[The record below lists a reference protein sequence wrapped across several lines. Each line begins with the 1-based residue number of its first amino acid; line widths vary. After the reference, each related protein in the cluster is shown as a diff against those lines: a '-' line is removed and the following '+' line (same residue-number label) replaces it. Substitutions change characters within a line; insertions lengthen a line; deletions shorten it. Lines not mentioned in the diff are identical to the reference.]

1 MMERW
6 DLPKGWEWKRLGDFC
21 KTTSGGTPKRN
32 VADYYGGT
40 IPWLKSGELNDGV
53 ILQTEETITEKGLNE
68 SNAKIFPK
76 GTLLIALYGA
86 TVGKLGILGIDSAT
100 NQAICAIFPSDDVE
114 KTFLFWFLRA
124 IRQKL
129 LKSSFGGAQP
139 NISQEIIRN
148 LEVPIPYPDDPAR
161 SLAEQRRI
169 AARLETLLGETRALR
184 EEVQSMRRDLAQ
196 VMESALAE
204 AFPAPQGEV
213 AEGWGW
219 KRLGELL
226 THYDSGI
233 WGNPADSSNGYPV
246 LRSTNIDNWE
256 LNLSAD
262 IAYRVIP
269 SDRLSRYKL
278 AWGDIIVTKSS
289 GSPRLIGEA
298 ALVDIAE
305 SSQVYLFSNF
315 LLRLRPNL
323 EFINAKYLHFYL
335 RSSRGR
341 EVIEQ
346 MHRTTSGLRNLQIQ
360 AYISQNIPI
369 PYPDDPARSLD
380 EQRRI
385 VASLERIAEETRALD
400 ASLAQD
406 LRDLEALEQSILA
419 AAFRGEV

>member
-1 MMERW
+1 MTLLLIGSGSSIQSTCVKFTSEHILYCKLRPYLNKVIVPSVEGIGSTEWVPLKPNPEIIERKY
-6 DLPKGWEWKRLGDFC
+6 LAFVLRSPQFVQYA
-21 KTTSGGTPKRN
+21 TSN
-32 VADYYGGT
+32 VAGARM
-40 IPWLKSGELNDGV
+40 PRMSKRALGE
-53 ILQTEETITEKGLNE
+53 T
-68 SNAKIFPK
+68 KI
-76 GTLLIALYGA
+76 
-86 TVGKLGILGIDSAT
+86 
-100 NQAICAIFPSDDVE
+100 
-114 KTFLFWFLRA
+114 
-124 IRQKL
+124 
-129 LKSSFGGAQP
+129 
-139 NISQEIIRN
+139 
-148 LEVPIPYPDDPAR
+148 PIPYPDDPAR

-204 AFPAPQGEV
+204 AFPAPQQA

-219 KRLGELL
+219 MRLGELL

-369 PYPDDPARSLD
+369 PYPDDPARSLA

-419 AAFRGEV
+419 AAFRGEG